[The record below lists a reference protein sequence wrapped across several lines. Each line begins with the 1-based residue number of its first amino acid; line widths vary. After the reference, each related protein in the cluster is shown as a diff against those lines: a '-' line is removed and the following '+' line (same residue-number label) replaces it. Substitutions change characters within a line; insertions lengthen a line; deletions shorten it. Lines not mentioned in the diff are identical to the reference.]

1 MGKDKLVD
9 KTISLQQVLTSVDPA
24 QATNRPARDLGT
36 LPIGYYKGK
45 AVFFD
50 LDKLVN
56 QPLAA
61 IERLYSTDRIDA
73 RDIVQAVIASG
84 AAVGSVARG
93 RLTVSSGEVWFL
105 NRLVLVS
112 PTESGVGVGD
122 IVQVN
127 FRISKWPYPDTRA
140 GVTVDDDGRS
150 YWANAQGTAAED
162 TYTVDLP
169 AQGDLGE
176 ELRLEAG
183 DVITLV
189 ATLTGAV
196 AGAALTASLTPFGRK
211 VKKLVE

>member
-1 MGKDKLVD
+1 MGKEKLVD
-9 KTISLQQVLTSVDPA
+9 KTIQPLQAGGINVA
-24 QATNRPARDLGT
+24 QATGRAARDLGV
-36 LPIGYYKGK
+36 LPIGYYKGR

-73 RDIVQAVIASG
+73 RDIIEATIGAG
-84 AAVGSVARG
+84 AAIGAEARARLSVP
-93 RLTVSSGEVWFL
+93 SGELWFL
-105 NRLVLVS
+105 NRIALVS
-112 PTESGVGVGD
+112 PAESGVGVGD

-127 FRISKWPYPDTRA
+127 FRISKWPYADTRGGA
-140 GVTVDDDGRS
+140 VIDDDGRS
-150 YWANAQGTAAED
+150 YWPDDQGTAAED

-169 AQGDLGE
+169 AQGELGE
-176 ELRLEAG
+176 ELRLEGG
-183 DVITLV
+183 DVVTLV